1 MSVVN
6 SRLIRSANFSLFGLE
21 DFSLSPESIVV
32 FALCFLRD
40 FCCACANSSEPRS
53 VRTSVPRISY
63 SESAP
68 TMPERDA
75 SRGSRP
81 PLSTVRASGSSGRW
95 TAVASLLL
103 PTHVEI
109 VLRFPVDDVARRPLG
124 KFQLPR
130 LLAVTDVR

>member
-81 PLSTVRASGSSGRW
+81 PLHCPGVGVIGTVDSRRLPAAADSRRDRTAFSSRRCSASSTRKIPASTPSRG
-95 TAVASLLL
+95 
-103 PTHVEI
+103 H
-109 VLRFPVDDVARRPLG
+109 
-124 KFQLPR
+124 
-130 LLAVTDVR
+130 

>member
-1 MSVVN
+1 MRELVGTE
-6 SRLIRSANFSLFGLE
+6 IRPYVR
-21 DFSLSPESIVV
+21 SPE
-32 FALCFLRD
+32 FPT
-40 FCCACANSSEPRS
+40 ANPR
-53 VRTSVPRISY
+53 PRCRRG
-63 SESAP
+63 
-68 TMPERDA
+68 MPRADQ
-75 SRGSRP
+75 G

-130 LLAVTDVR
+130 PLAVTDVR

>member
-40 FCCACANSSEPRS
+40 FCCACAKSSEPR
-53 VRTSVPRISY
+53 SVPRISY